1 MSQPVPRLSS
11 LFKLEYPQSV
21 GVYGTYDEAQH
32 VVDFL
37 ADARFPVENLC
48 IVGTD
53 LKSIERVLGR
63 RSWGTVVGA
72 GVQSGLSTA
81 LMITL
86 LMWVVM
92 PAANILLLFVYA
104 LAIGI
109 LIGIVFAVLGYWMSQ
124 GKRDFRSVSQTIAT
138 KYEVLAE
145 HKVAGQARE
154 LIATMPGAR
163 AAQFTPAQV
172 QAGYPQAPGYV
183 PQPPAGY
190 PQPGYPQ
197 GAYPQPAYPQQPY
210 PGQPYP
216 PQPYPGPQV
225 PQVPAQ
231 PAPGGSGLPWDAP
244 QVAPGL
250 GYPEPTNEPPTVPS
264 PTPEDEQPKPDRPE

>member
-1 MSQPVPRLSS
+1 MSQPIPRLSS

-21 GVYGTYDEAQH
+21 GVYATYDEAQH

-53 LKSIERVLGR
+53 LKSMERVLGR
-63 RSWGTVVGA
+63 RSWGTVIGA
-72 GVQSGLSTA
+72 GMQSGLSTA

-109 LIGIVFAVLGYWMSQ
+109 LIGIVFAVMGYWMSQ

-154 LIATMPGAR
+154 LIATIPGAR
-163 AAQFTPAQV
+163 AAQFRPV
-172 QAGYPQAPGYV
+172 QGQAPSGYPQTPGYV
-183 PQPPAGY
+183 PQPQAGY
-190 PQPGYPQ
+190 PQPGYPPAGYPQ
-197 GAYPQPAYPQQPY
+197 PAYPQPYPGQPYPGQPYPQQPY
-210 PGQPYP
+210 PGQ
-216 PQPYPGPQV
+216 QGPQY
-225 PQVPAQ
+225 PAQ
-231 PAPGGSGLPWDAP
+231 PAPEI
-244 QVAPGL
+244 VPGL
-250 GYPEPTNEPPTVPS
+250 GYPQPTNEPPTAPS
-264 PTPEDEQPKPDRPE
+264 PNPEDDEPRPDRPE

>member
-1 MSQPVPRLSS
+1 
-11 LFKLEYPQSV
+11 
-21 GVYGTYDEAQH
+21 
-32 VVDFL
+32 
-37 ADARFPVENLC
+37 
-48 IVGTD
+48 
-53 LKSIERVLGR
+53 
-63 RSWGTVVGA
+63 
-72 GVQSGLSTA
+72 
-81 LMITL
+81 MITL

-163 AAQFTPAQV
+163 AAQFTPAQAP
-172 QAGYPQAPGYV
+172 AGYPQTPGYV

-197 GAYPQPAYPQQPY
+197 PAYPQ
-210 PGQPYP
+210 QPYP
-216 PQPYPGPQV
+216 PQPYPGPQY
-225 PQVPAQ
+225 PAQ
-231 PAPGGSGLPWDAP
+231 PAPAGSGLPWDAP
-244 QVAPGL
+244 QVVPGL
-250 GYPEPTNEPPTVPS
+250 GYPESTNEPPTVPS

>member
-1 MSQPVPRLSS
+1 
-11 LFKLEYPQSV
+11 
-21 GVYGTYDEAQH
+21 
-32 VVDFL
+32 
-37 ADARFPVENLC
+37 
-48 IVGTD
+48 
-53 LKSIERVLGR
+53 
-63 RSWGTVVGA
+63 
-72 GVQSGLSTA
+72 
-81 LMITL
+81 MITL